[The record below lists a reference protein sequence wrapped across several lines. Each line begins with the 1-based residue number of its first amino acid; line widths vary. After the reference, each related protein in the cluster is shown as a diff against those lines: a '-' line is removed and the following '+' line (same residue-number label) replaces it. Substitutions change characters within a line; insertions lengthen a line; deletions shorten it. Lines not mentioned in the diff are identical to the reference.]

1 MNNCSIVQS
10 LNYKI
15 LYRRCPTADGK
26 NTYDKLDEV
35 RKNLPPEDVLYD
47 VADLFKMFGDS
58 TRTKIMNCLSH
69 ANLRVS
75 EIAELLGMSDSSVS
89 HKLRV
94 LRSAKL
100 VKRIKSGNV
109 IMYSLDDYH
118 VVKIMEYGLS
128 HVSEADGEED

>member
-1 MNNCSIVQS
+1 M
-10 LNYKI
+10 
-15 LYRRCPTADGK
+15 ADGK
-26 NTYDKLDEV
+26 NTYDKLVEV

-89 HKLRV
+89 RQLRV

-118 VVKIMEYGLS
+118 VVKIMEYGLA
-128 HVSEADGEED
+128 HVTEADGEED

>member
-1 MNNCSIVQS
+1 MDKQS
-10 LNYKI
+10 LETLRK
-15 LYRRCPTADGK
+15 
-26 NTYDKLDEV
+26 KLPAEECV
-35 RKNLPPEDVLYD
+35 CNL
-47 VADLFKMFGDS
+47 ADLFKMFGDS

-89 HKLRV
+89 HQLRV

-109 IMYSLDDYH
+109 ITYSLDDYH
-118 VVKIMEYGLS
+118 VVKIMEYGLA

>member
-1 MNNCSIVQS
+1 M
-10 LNYKI
+10 
-15 LYRRCPTADGK
+15 ADGK

-89 HKLRV
+89 HQLRV

-118 VVKIMEYGLS
+118 VVKIMEYGLAL
-128 HVSEADGEED
+128 VSEAAGEEVWNQPV

>member
-1 MNNCSIVQS
+1 MEKELDIIEKVKRALPSDDVI
-10 LNYKI
+10 
-15 LYRRCPTADGK
+15 
-26 NTYDKLDEV
+26 YDL
-35 RKNLPPEDVLYD
+35 
-47 VADLFKMFGDS
+47 ADLFKMFGDS

-89 HKLRV
+89 HQLRV

-109 IMYSLDDYH
+109 ITYSLDDYH
-118 VVKIMEYGLS
+118 VVKIMEYGLA